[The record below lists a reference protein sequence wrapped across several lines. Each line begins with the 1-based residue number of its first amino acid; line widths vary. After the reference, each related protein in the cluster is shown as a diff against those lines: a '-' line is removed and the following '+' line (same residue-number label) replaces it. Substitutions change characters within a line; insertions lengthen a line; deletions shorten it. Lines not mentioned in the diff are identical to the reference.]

1 MAGLVG
7 DGPVRVS
14 DLINDDG
21 AIQGII
27 RQLVQLSD
35 NVDALVASIQQ
46 GAKLSYAELKTL
58 AKDSAEYNII
68 LQEELENANLLYKA
82 QEQLRRSQSDYAQ
95 VIAEI
100 REEAKANNKETQLQ
114 VQMSNA
120 VAGSINKL
128 KLEIKELTN
137 AYNAADAAGRKA
149 LAPQIRA
156 KSAELASYK
165 AELKGSISIWTQ
177 LNRAADKYNNLVAN
191 SKGYSMLARSKASYS
206 ELKRL
211 LDQLADS
218 TARLNLL
225 QTNKAN
231 FEQLANTKEQVSL
244 KEQLISLQAKMNA
257 MLTEDGKELAR
268 QTSEYKMQKELLEQQ
283 LRLQQ
288 LNAQTTVVDLAT
300 GQVYKDASGNTLTN
314 AQVQADQQARIKM
327 TQDEAKA
334 QAAATEEM
342 IRRSA
347 ELAQQEEDTTRRIR
361 KAKLQAIVD
370 NDELGKSFIRLE
382 AEYELNV
389 MAMEELDTSTNEGKQ
404 RIEELTLANE
414 KLTQSLNDQRRAMGK
429 SSQLLNNRQRAWNGL
444 TNATNQIVRELPT
457 LGLRVDMFFLAISN
471 NIPIFID
478 EINLAVK
485 AYVNAGKTMKE
496 ARKAAWA
503 DSLKTLVSWQTLI
516 IILLSLLTQFSKIK
530 NAVQDFFSVTDTG
543 AWKTTR
549 AYQKL
554 AEAVKDTTKKY
565 GEQMAQ
571 IAMLKRAWDKTNPE
585 DREKFLVTYREE
597 LDNTGYAIRDVN
609 EAERLFGNYTGVMV
623 QALAARA
630 KATAALSLAQKEYS
644 DSVAEMANV
653 EAAATKLLGKP
664 TAMDDL
670 QKSFGDYYGLTKT
683 SFNTRGSYA
692 VSKEMLLKIATD
704 YVEKYRG
711 SLWLNEKG
719 LYVTSTP
726 ADIGSRNTQ
735 TIRNM
740 VTALNTGGGPLAT
753 NKQGL
758 FDVPLD
764 VMVQLAVTNQLGKK
778 AGYGAS
784 RQLRRAAENI
794 EDANAKAEQFV
805 DIMVDNIEA
814 GKGLEESIGLEED
827 ALIELEKKVRDLDL
841 KSLKALNDQ
850 LLNSMGNYAY
860 ERGGVDITIDDETTT
875 VKSSFDKGRV
885 KAKLDLGEVTQYY
898 DNLIEDA
905 KGLKA
910 KKGMTPF
917 MSSFIDTYII
927 SHLEN
932 AKDAAT
938 AAYSNTIDEINK
950 DEAVSGLQAVKDNI
964 DNRLEALNEGSELEL
979 ALRKESIKKAMQLE
993 LAENAKQEP
1002 ALRRSG
1008 AAIRAKYYKE
1018 LERYDREYAIKRNNW
1033 LKQQLENEQEA
1044 NISNTYEAA
1053 KRSVEIERL
1062 AMENELLENAELIKE
1077 GLLREEDIT
1086 NKHIRAMTKIWSEYN
1101 QNVASSYKTMWD
1113 YFAELSNDNTYEQET
1128 AEIESLNL
1136 EKEIEL
1142 ERNRDLIEQYPIIAN
1157 LINDIYEKR
1166 KKQLAIEKQLAHFD
1180 MTQEILAT
1188 NFGITRQGEQATER
1202 FGLQQQRDR
1211 LVYERDL
1218 NIQAGT
1224 WSPQQIELADAQ
1236 IAALD
1241 RDLNRLTA
1249 TARVA
1254 EHGLIGLFDL
1264 TTEEYDAMDTW
1275 SSNMNNSLNSVID
1288 SYVSLAEA
1296 AVASAQAQVDAA
1308 QAALDAELQAR
1319 ANGYAN
1325 NVQAAKQELALE
1337 RRKQREKESILRQ
1350 AQRAQL
1356 AIDTATQVSDL
1367 ITASAEILKA
1377 FSTMPYIAYAMI
1389 ASLFGMFAWAKVQA
1403 YKVSNQ
1409 STYGSGGFEL
1419 AVGGSHASGNDIK
1432 TGITTRSGSQ
1442 MVIEGGE
1449 GVGVFSK
1456 RAVNKYGDIIPSLV
1470 DDINLGTYKQMAYA
1484 HEMTA
1489 LPIYGMRS
1497 TDTSLIERKLD
1508 ELIAQEASN
1517 RIVLPNGVILEKS
1530 GNVTRKIRN

>member
-1 MAGLVG
+1 
-7 DGPVRVS
+7 
-14 DLINDDG
+14 
-21 AIQGII
+21 
-27 RQLVQLSD
+27 
-35 NVDALVASIQQ
+35 
-46 GAKLSYAELKTL
+46 
-58 AKDSAEYNII
+58 
-68 LQEELENANLLYKA
+68 
-82 QEQLRRSQSDYAQ
+82 
-95 VIAEI
+95 
-100 REEAKANNKETQLQ
+100 
-114 VQMSNA
+114 
-120 VAGSINKL
+120 
-128 KLEIKELTN
+128 
-137 AYNAADAAGRKA
+137 
-149 LAPQIRA
+149 
-156 KSAELASYK
+156 
-165 AELKGSISIWTQ
+165 
-177 LNRAADKYNNLVAN
+177 
-191 SKGYSMLARSKASYS
+191 MLARSKASYS

-334 QAAATEEM
+334 QAAAAEEM

-711 SLWLNEKG
+711 SLWLNKKG

-1419 AVGGSHASGNDIK
+1419 AVGGSHTSGNDIK